1 MSVRG
6 EGEGKT
12 ALITGASSGIGL
24 ELARVFASH
33 AFDLV
38 LVARTE
44 TALHT
49 LADEITEECG
59 VRAHVVPMDLLAPDA
74 PRRLFDEV
82 ASRGIP
88 IEVLVNNAGIMEFG
102 ALRAMSVEQL
112 LAMVNL
118 NVGVT
123 TVMTRLFLEPMV
135 EGGGGRIMNVGSVG
149 AFQPMPSMA
158 VYAATKAFILSLSEA
173 LSEELKG
180 TGVTV
185 TAFCPGFTSTH
196 MLDNIEGVQS
206 VMERLPPGAVMEPDE
221 VAREGYRACM
231 DAVPVKVAGVSNQL
245 TVRLL
250 GWQPRWLVRS
260 LGGLIGRRVL

>member
-12 ALITGASSGIGL
+12 ALITGASAGIGL

-33 AFDLV
+33 AFNLV

-44 TALHT
+44 ASLQA
-49 LADEITEECG
+49 LADEITRERG
-59 VRAHVVPMDLLAPDA
+59 VRADVVPMDLLSPDA

-88 IEVLVNNAGIMEFG
+88 IEILVNNAGIMEFG
-102 ALRAMSVEQL
+102 AMRTMSLDQL

-118 NVGVT
+118 NAGVT
-123 TVMTRLFLEPMV
+123 TAMTSLFLEPMV

-180 TGVTV
+180 TGVTI

-196 MLDNIEGVQS
+196 MLDKIEGVES
-206 VMERLPPGAVMEPDE
+206 FMERLPSSSVMAPDE

-231 DAVPVKVAGVSNQL
+231 DAVPVKVPGVSNQL
-245 TVRLL
+245 TMRLL
-250 GWQPRWLVRS
+250 GLQPRWLVRS
-260 LGGLIGRRVL
+260 LGGFIGRRVL